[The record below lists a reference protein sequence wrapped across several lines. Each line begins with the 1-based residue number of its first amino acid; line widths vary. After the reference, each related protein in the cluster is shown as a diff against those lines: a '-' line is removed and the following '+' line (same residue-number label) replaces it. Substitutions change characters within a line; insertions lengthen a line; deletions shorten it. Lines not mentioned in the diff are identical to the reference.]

1 MLFFAKLV
9 WKVSS
14 LKSYTSNNTTKHD
27 TTQVQ
32 HDTTQIKHD
41 TTRVQYDA
49 TRVQHDP
56 AQVQRSSGSKNRA
69 LLLTNCYWTIH
80 WLWYCFNS
88 LNTKGAY
95 MPYIRPSDMLLSN
108 QGRITSCTKLNGQ
121 PDIKRK
127 IVIQLPKMYLFFRVL
142 STTTTTF
149 ENLPLATKQKSRIM
163 LSRCLQMYFKHFFT
177 CLKRTSKFII
187 SIFRTI

>member
-27 TTQVQ
+27 TIQVQ
-32 HDTTQIKHD
+32 HD

-69 LLLTNCYWTIH
+69 LLLTNCY
-80 WLWYCFNS
+80 
-88 LNTKGAY
+88 
-95 MPYIRPSDMLLSN
+95 
-108 QGRITSCTKLNGQ
+108 
-121 PDIKRK
+121 
-127 IVIQLPKMYLFFRVL
+127 
-142 STTTTTF
+142 
-149 ENLPLATKQKSRIM
+149 
-163 LSRCLQMYFKHFFT
+163 
-177 CLKRTSKFII
+177 
-187 SIFRTI
+187 